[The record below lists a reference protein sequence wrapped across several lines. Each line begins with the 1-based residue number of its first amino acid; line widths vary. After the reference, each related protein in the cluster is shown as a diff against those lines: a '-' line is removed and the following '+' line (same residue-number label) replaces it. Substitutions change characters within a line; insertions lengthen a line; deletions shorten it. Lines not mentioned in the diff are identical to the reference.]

1 MIKTAQKTFTK
12 NLFFWAFFLCFAFGL
27 ASCKEQS
34 AAQQGALYPLSIV
47 SQSTGQSIAFNVELA
62 ANHKEQEKGLMHRES
77 MPDDQGMIFTYPSPQ
92 HSYFWM
98 KNTLIPL
105 DIIFVGSDNRIIH
118 IHKGAKPHD
127 LTPIPSGGLSRAA
140 IEVNAGIVDKFGIS
154 VGDKV
159 VFSHF

>member
-12 NLFFWAFFLCFAFGL
+12 NLFFWAVFLCLGFCLSG
-27 ASCKEQS
+27 CKND
-34 AAQQGALYPLSIV
+34 ATTNQGMLYPLSIV
-47 SQSTGQSIAFNVELA
+47 SQSSGQSIAFKVELA
-62 ANHKEQEKGLMHRES
+62 ASHKEQEKGLMHRES
-77 MPDDQGMIFTYPSPQ
+77 MPDDHGMIFTYPSPQ

-105 DIIFVGSDNRIIH
+105 DMIFVGSDNTVIH

-140 IEVNAGIVDKFGIS
+140 IEVNAGIVDKYGIS
-154 VGDKV
+154 IGDKV
-159 VFSHF
+159 VFDHF